1 MSDPA
6 ATSKFVFHRTWSY
19 RWIGA
24 PVCLLAAV
32 WILAN
37 LVQDGLKD
45 WRFGTLIVV
54 GCLCVVFGMWLPSR
68 LALGPLRVLGGLI
81 SVAMVFSFMDTWQSR
96 AHAPGFGGWHGVYEV
111 FRASKGMLLLT
122 FPGMWFAL
130 TGKIGW
136 REDQRPV
143 IL

>member
-1 MSDPA
+1 MSA
-6 ATSKFVFHRTWSY
+6 VATSSRLVFKRTWSY

-24 PVCLLAAV
+24 PICLLTVAWVMSKMA
-32 WILAN
+32 
-37 LVQDGLKD
+37 QEHFKD
-45 WRFGTLIVV
+45 WEFGGIMVV
-54 GCLCVVFGMWLPSR
+54 GCLSVVLGLWLPSR
-68 LALGPLRVLGGLI
+68 LAVWPLRVLGGLM
-81 SVAMVFSFMDTWQSR
+81 SVAMFFVFKDAWQGRSQ
-96 AHAPGFGGWHGVYEV
+96 APGFGGGDGIIDIIQ
-111 FRASKGMLLLT
+111 STKGIVLIG

>member
-1 MSDPA
+1 MSA
-6 ATSKFVFHRTWSY
+6 AVASSRLVFKRTWSY

-24 PVCLLAAV
+24 PICVLTAV
-32 WILAN
+32 WVVSKMA
-37 LVQDGLKD
+37 QDHFKD
-45 WRFGTLIVV
+45 WQFGAVFVV
-54 GCLCVVFGMWLPSR
+54 GCLSVASGLWLPSR
-68 LALGPLRVLGGLI
+68 LAVWPLRVLGGLM
-81 SVAMVFSFMDTWQSR
+81 SVAMFFVFNDAWQGRSQ
-96 AHAPGFGGWHGVYEV
+96 APGFGGWNGI
-111 FRASKGMLLLT
+111 FDIIKSTKGIVLVG